1 MSGFQIW
8 FIGAVIFFLLSF
20 LTVYNHR
27 KENTDEENAVKLCF
41 GFLLSFFS
49 WAGILLIACLELL
62 ARNKEK

>member
-1 MSGFQIW
+1 MSGFDIW

-20 LTVYNHR
+20 RTVYNYR
-27 KENTDEENAVKLCF
+27 KEHTDEENAVKLCL

-62 ARNKEK
+62 ARNKDK